1 METRLNSKQQFRVTT
16 GQSKNNFIDIKSG
29 EWEQALEVSFL
40 TSKQYMEV
48 RKKDGSM
55 CTFYFESKRHK
66 KDYDFGWWEDA
77 EVVFAN
83 NDVQHK

>member
-1 METRLNSKQQFRVTT
+1 METRLNSQQKFRVTT
-16 GQSKNNFIDIKSG
+16 GASKKNFIDIKSG
-29 EWEQALEVSFL
+29 LLEQALEVSFL
-40 TSKQYMEV
+40 THKQYMEV
-48 RKKDGSM
+48 RKKSGHI

>member
-1 METRLNSKQQFRVTT
+1 MEIRLNSKQRVRVIT

-29 EWEQALEVSFL
+29 DWERALEVSFL
-40 TSKQYMEV
+40 TPNQYMEV
-48 RKKDGSM
+48 RKKDNTI

-66 KDYDFGWWEDA
+66 KEYDFGWWKDA

-83 NDVQHK
+83 NDVRHK

>member
-29 EWEQALEVSFL
+29 EWEQALEVSF
-40 TSKQYMEV
+40 
-48 RKKDGSM
+48 
-55 CTFYFESKRHK
+55 
-66 KDYDFGWWEDA
+66 
-77 EVVFAN
+77 AN